1 MRLQTEKEPW
11 KMEHLSKTNKW
22 DKIYMGVAELISSA
36 SYCNIKKVGAI
47 IVKDNSIISFGY
59 NGTPSGFENNCEDNG
74 ETKSIVLHAE
84 SNAISKCAMSVQSTF
99 GASIYCTLSPCQECA
114 KLIIQSGIKK
124 VVYRELYRCYKG
136 INLLKQAKVKIY
148 GI

>member
-1 MRLQTEKEPW
+1 
-11 KMEHLSKTNKW
+11 MEHLSKINKW
-22 DKIYMGVAELISSA
+22 DIIYIGVAELISSA
-36 SYCNIKKVGAI
+36 SYCNKKKVGAI
-47 IVKDNSIISFGY
+47 IVKDNSIVSFGY
-59 NGTPSGFENNCEDNG
+59 NGTPSGFDNNCEDNN

-99 GASIYCTLSPCQECA
+99 GSSLYCTLSPCEQCA

-124 VVYRELYRCYKG
+124 VVYKELYRCKKG
-136 INLLKQAKVKIY
+136 INLLKQAGVEIY